1 MRHLKLVLT
10 SVAAFGLWAC
20 TPGPEEV
27 CAHAD
32 KVAQEGKAKPI
43 ENCVKRL
50 EMKQNTRPKEY
61 RQLAPCVMDAKNV
74 EALNGCLASLQ
85 GG

>member
-1 MRHLKLVLT
+1 MKQLQLVLT
-10 SVAAFGLWAC
+10 SLAVVGLSAC

-32 KVAQEGKAKPI
+32 KIASEQEAQPI

-50 EMKQNTRPKEY
+50 ELKRDTRPKEY
-61 RQLAPCVMDAKNV
+61 RKLAPCVMGAKNV
-74 EALNGCLASLQ
+74 DAINGCLGSLQ
-85 GG
+85 GE